1 MRHQRYGRT
10 LGRSSGHRKA
20 LFKNLITELFR
31 YGQIET
37 TEAKAKAI
45 RPLAERMI
53 TIAKRGRAGR
63 IDEVHA
69 RRLLRSRLSD
79 PEIAA
84 FVYNELGPRYE
95 ERPGGYTRIFKMG
108 PRKGD
113 NAPMAI
119 IELVEE

>member
-31 YGQIET
+31 HGQIET

-53 TIAKRGRAGR
+53 TIAKRGRSGR
-63 IDEVHA
+63 IAEVHA

-84 FVYNELGPRYE
+84 FVYDELGSRYA

-113 NAPMAI
+113 GAPMAI

>member
-31 YGQIET
+31 HGQIET

-53 TIAKRGRAGR
+53 TIAKNGRSGR
-63 IDEVHA
+63 IAEVHA
-69 RRLLRSRLSD
+69 RRLLVARLSA
-79 PEIAA
+79 PEVAA
-84 FVYNELGPRYE
+84 LVYDVLGQRFAD
-95 ERPGGYTRIFKMG
+95 RPGGYTRIFKMG

-113 NAPMAI
+113 GAPMAI
-119 IELVEE
+119 IELVE

>member
-31 YGQIET
+31 HGQIET

-53 TIAKRGRAGR
+53 TIAKRGHTGR

-69 RRLLRSRLSD
+69 RRLLRARLSD

-84 FVYNELGPRYE
+84 LVYNELGPRYA

-113 NAPMAI
+113 GARMAI
-119 IELVEE
+119 IELVE

>member
-31 YGQIET
+31 HGQIET

-53 TIAKRGRAGR
+53 TIAKNGRSGR
-63 IDEVHA
+63 INEVHA
-69 RRLLRSRLSD
+69 RRLLVARLNA
-79 PEIAA
+79 PEVAA
-84 FVYNELGPRYE
+84 LVYDELGQRFA

-113 NAPMAI
+113 GAPMAI
-119 IELVEE
+119 IELVE